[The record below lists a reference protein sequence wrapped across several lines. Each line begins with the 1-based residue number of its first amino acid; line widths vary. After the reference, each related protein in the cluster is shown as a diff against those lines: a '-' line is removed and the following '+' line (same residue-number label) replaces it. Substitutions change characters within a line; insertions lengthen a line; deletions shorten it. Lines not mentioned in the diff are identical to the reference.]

1 MEEAEWYYQ
10 YKYYRVGGFRQRALI
25 QEVNGRPETSNLAP
39 LDSKQN
45 FANYHFRLKCKAILK
60 HSCALRG
67 RRYCFCKVK
76 PAFSSRFKGVCQ
88 EFSARRQVRS
98 SVSNRGLLFE

>member
-1 MEEAEWYYQ
+1 MRVMDGGGRVVLQ

-25 QEVNGRPETSNLAP
+25 QDVNGRPETSNLAP

-67 RRYCFCKVK
+67 RRNCFCKVK

-88 EFSARRQVRS
+88 EFSARRQV
-98 SVSNRGLLFE
+98 